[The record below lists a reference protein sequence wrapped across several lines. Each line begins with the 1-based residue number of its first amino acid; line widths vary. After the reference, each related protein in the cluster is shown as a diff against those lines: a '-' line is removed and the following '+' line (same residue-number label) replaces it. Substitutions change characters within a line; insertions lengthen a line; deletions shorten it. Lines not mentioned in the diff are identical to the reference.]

1 MRRRPAE
8 AVPSSEVPCWLS
20 VQGLLK
26 ALLAVSV
33 LPVHASWCGGC
44 GVVQGL
50 GYFLQHW

>member
-1 MRRRPAE
+1 MQRRPAE
-8 AVPSSEVPCWLS
+8 AVPSSEVLS
-20 VQGLLK
+20 VQGLPK

-50 GYFLQHW
+50 GNFLQHW